1 MESGIGGVFFKAKDP
16 QAIKDWYNKNLG
28 IVSDD
33 HGCLFEFYNPV
44 NKTHKNYM
52 QWSPFSDETTYFAP
66 STKEFMINYRVKNIE
81 QLVEALKESGV
92 TVVDS
97 IETFGEYGKFVHVM
111 GPENQKIELWEQP
124 ESL

>member
-1 MESGIGGVFFKAKDP
+1 
-16 QAIKDWYNKNLG
+16 
-28 IVSDD
+28 
-33 HGCLFEFYNPV
+33 
-44 NKTHKNYM
+44 M
-52 QWSPFSDETTYFAP
+52 QWSPFSDKTTYFAP

-124 ESL
+124 EGL